1 MSWLKWSMV
10 RSLNLTRAMT
20 SNIGKGMIPCITK
33 EIIKQ
38 TSSMAVVPEYVSKEL
53 QDLDQPLQYN
63 LISCVKS
70 GLKSGR
76 KLSNTDS
83 RWVEKWFEVKC
94 KDISENAEKN

>member
-1 MSWLKWSMV
+1 MAKVVHGEKFELDEGNDFKHWERYDTV
-10 RSLNLTRAMT
+10 YH
-20 SNIGKGMIPCITK
+20 KGDNKTDK
-33 EIIKQ
+33 L
-38 TSSMAVVPEYVSKEL
+38 SMAVVPEYVSKEL